1 MYFRILFVLNR
12 VVISNP
18 QRLAYT
24 QISVEY
30 PPGGG
35 GGGGVSRFSNQA
47 GVAGVVFMSI

>member
-24 QISVEY
+24 QIFVEY
-30 PPGGG
+30 PPPGGG
-35 GGGGVSRFSNQA
+35 NRFGGVNRFSNQA
-47 GVAGVVFMSI
+47 GVVFMSI

>member
-24 QISVEY
+24 QIFVEY
-30 PPGGG
+30 PPRGGG
-35 GGGGVSRFSNQA
+35 G
-47 GVAGVVFMSI
+47 

>member
-35 GGGGVSRFSNQA
+35 GGVSRFSNQA